1 MEKLIKYVA
10 RVSLYSRRKS
20 EELIKAGKVRINN
33 AVVTEPSAAVTSVD
47 SVSVNN
53 EVVYSDPVK
62 LYIALNKPD
71 GYMSDLQ
78 DPQGRK
84 VARELINIDV
94 KLFPVGRLDYHSE
107 GLMIFT
113 NDGDFANTIM
123 HPRYG
128 IEKEYLVKVKGVFE
142 KDDVKKMKEGIV
154 IDGEVYKI
162 EGIHFVRHALKNTA
176 RDRKQKIV
184 KRATPHR
191 LFRKEDRT
199 ESETKNTWYSVIINE
214 GKNRMIRKIGDA
226 MSHPVLKLKRI
237 RIGKLELE
245 NLQPGKYRYFEK
257 REALDTSKNS
267 NKKKNNE

>member
-10 RVSLYSRRKS
+10 RVSSYSRRKS

-33 AVVTEPSAAVTSVD
+33 VTVTEPSAAVTSTD
-47 SVSVNN
+47 TVSINN
-53 EVVYSDPVK
+53 EIVHSDPVR

-78 DPQGRK
+78 DPRGRK
-84 VARELINIDV
+84 TARDLISIDV

-128 IEKEYLVKVKGVFE
+128 IEKEYLVKVKGSFG
-142 KDDVKKMKEGIV
+142 KDEIKKMKDGLV
-154 IDGEVYKI
+154 IEGEVYKI
-162 EGIHFVRHALKNTA
+162 EGIRFVRDALKNTA
-176 RDRKQKIV
+176 RDRKQEMTK
-184 KRATPHR
+184 KTSPHR
-191 LFRKEDRT
+191 SFKKGERAEL
-199 ESETKNTWYSVIINE
+199 ETKNTWYSVIINE

-226 MSHPVLKLKRI
+226 MNHPVLKLKRI
-237 RIGKLELE
+237 RIGKLKLE
-245 NLQPGKYRYFEK
+245 DLQPGKYRYFEK
-257 REALDTSKNS
+257 KEALDTARN
-267 NKKKNNE
+267 

>member
-1 MEKLIKYVA
+1 MEKLVKYVA

-20 EELIKAGKVRINN
+20 EELIEAGKVKINN
-33 AVVTEPSAAVTSVD
+33 VLVTEPSTTVTSTD
-47 SVSVNN
+47 SVSINN
-53 EVVYSDPVK
+53 EIVHSDPVK

-123 HPRYG
+123 HPRYE
-128 IEKEYLVKVKGVFE
+128 IEKEYLVKIKGSFE
-142 KDDVKKMKEGIV
+142 KEEIKRMKEGIM
-154 IDGEVYKI
+154 IDGELYKI
-162 EGIHFVRHALKNTA
+162 ERIHFVRDALKNTA
-176 RDRKQKIV
+176 RDRKQKMA
-184 KRATPHR
+184 KATPLHR
-191 LFRKEDRT
+191 FFKKGQRIEL
-199 ESETKNTWYSVIINE
+199 ETKNTWYSVIINE

-226 MSHPVLKLKRI
+226 MKHPVLKLKRI

-245 NLQPGKYRYFEK
+245 DLQPGKYRYFEK
-257 REALDTSKNS
+257 KEALDTARNLNRRKNI
-267 NKKKNNE
+267 